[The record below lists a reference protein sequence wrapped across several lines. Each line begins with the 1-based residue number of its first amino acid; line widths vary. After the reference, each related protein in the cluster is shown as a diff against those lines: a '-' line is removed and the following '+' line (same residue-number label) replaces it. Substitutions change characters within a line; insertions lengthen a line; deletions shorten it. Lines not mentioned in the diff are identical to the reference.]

1 MPFRDVFGHRRLL
14 GVLARSVHRGSLPPS
29 LILAGPSGVGKRR
42 VAVALAQALN
52 CTDLQVFAEPA
63 SHPAPGVPSSDHSTA
78 SPFPTTG
85 VTAPLIPKL
94 AVPALASDG
103 GRATPMFP
111 AADVTAPTN
120 FGVGVPAPI
129 SQDACGRCPACL
141 RIARGVHPDV
151 SIIEPGDTGVIKVDQ
166 IRDVVDRAAYRPF
179 EGRRRVVIFDEADAL
194 MPAAQNA
201 LLKTLEEPPASA
213 VFLLITSRA
222 DALLAT
228 VRSRCPLL
236 RFGALATDDVV
247 AGLVAHGRTAAEA
260 RAVAA
265 TAEGSIGQALEAST
279 GALVDARDVATRVLA
294 WAASGDDPKRRLE
307 GVKDL
312 LTGTGA
318 GGASDREQ
326 LAVHLRAMSSLLRDV
341 ELLATGSDARGLANP
356 DARSD
361 LDELMAFGGDRGLQ
375 AFAVIDRAL
384 AALDRNASSKIVADW
399 LVLQL

>member
-1 MPFRDVFGHRRLL
+1 MPFRDVLGHRRLL

-29 LILAGPSGVGKRR
+29 LILAGPDGIGKRK

-52 CTDLQVFAEPA
+52 CTNLSVA
-63 SHPAPGVPSSDHSTA
+63 
-78 SPFPTTG
+78 
-85 VTAPLIPKL
+85 
-94 AVPALASDG
+94 ASDG
-103 GRATPMFP
+103 TAEAGAPPLSGSAGGPSPSGEWFAASPAT
-111 AADVTAPTN
+111 ATETTLCL
-120 FGVGVPAPI
+120 
-129 SQDACGRCPACL
+129 DACGKCPACQ

-151 SIIEPGDTGVIKVDQ
+151 SIVEPGDSGVIKVDQ

-179 EGRRRVVIFDEADAL
+179 EGRRRVVIFDDADAL
-194 MPAAQNA
+194 MPSAQNA

-213 VFLLITSRA
+213 VFLLITSRP
-222 DALLAT
+222 DALLPT

-236 RFGALATDDVV
+236 RFGALGADDVV
-247 AGLVAHGRTAAEA
+247 AALVANGRTEVEA

-265 TAEGSIGQALEAST
+265 TAEGSIGQALDAST
-279 GALVDARDVATRVLA
+279 GTLVDAREIAARVLLR
-294 WAASGDDPKRRLE
+294 AASGDDPKRRLE

-312 LTGTGA
+312 LAGTGG

-341 ELLATGSDARGLANP
+341 ELLATGCDARGLANP

-361 LDELMAFGGDRGLQ
+361 LDELETFGGDRGLR
-375 AFAVIDRAL
+375 AFAAVDRAL
-384 AALDRNASSKIVADW
+384 MALDRNASSKLVADW